1 MHDHQAIVLGALLIF
16 AFGLLSKL
24 SERSPISGPMVFVGV
39 GIIVSLLNLD
49 EFKLHL
55 NTDMVKFVAEL
66 TLIIILFVDG
76 SLIKIDRLR
85 EALSGI
91 PGRLLLIGLPITAIL
106 GTLSAWLIFPEWG
119 IWSILLLAL
128 ILSPTDA
135 ALGQAVVKSEAV
147 PEKIRRSISI
157 ESGLNDGMVL
167 PPILVCIAVL
177 TSGAAAISGDG
188 HWIKYIVL
196 QLTLGPLLGMA
207 VGQIGGRLIEY
218 ANSKDWMNHVFQQL
232 ASFALAILAFSIAE
246 LFHGNG
252 FIAAFVAGLTLGVS
266 SHDVRERIQEFGEAQ
281 GQLLS
286 LFVFLI
292 FGLTAIPLFSE
303 FWTLNA
309 LIYAILSLTA
319 IRMLPVLLSLT
330 GLGIDTYSKI
340 FIGWFGPRGIASIL
354 YLLIVV
360 GDMGDGAPM
369 EVLSVIVLTV
379 LISVFAH
386 GISAVAMSKR
396 FTE

>member
-1 MHDHQAIVLGALLIF
+1 MHDHQIIVLGALLTL
-16 AFGLLSKL
+16 AFGLFSKV
-24 SERSPISGPMVFVGV
+24 SERSPISGPMIFVGV
-39 GIIVSLLNLD
+39 GIIVSLFNVK
-49 EFKLHL
+49 EFELHL

-106 GTLSAWLIFPEWG
+106 GTVSAWLIFPEWG

-135 ALGQAVVKSEAV
+135 ALGQAVVKSENV
-147 PEKIRRSISI
+147 PENIRRSVSI

-167 PPILVCIAVL
+167 PPIWVCIAVL
-177 TSGAAAISGDG
+177 ISGDAAISGDG
-188 HWIKYIVL
+188 QWVKYIIM
-196 QLTLGPLLGMA
+196 QLTLGPLLGFA
-207 VGQIGGRLIEY
+207 VGHIGGRLIEY
-218 ANSKDWMNHVFQQL
+218 ADSKDWMNHTFQQL
-232 ASFALAILAFSIAE
+232 ASFALAILAFSVAE

-266 SHDVRERIQEFGEAQ
+266 SHEVRERIQEFGEAQ
-281 GQLLS
+281 GQLFS
-286 LFVFLI
+286 LFIFLLI
-292 FGLTAIPLFSE
+292 GLTAIPVFSDY
-303 FWTLNA
+303 WTMNA
-309 LIYAILSLTA
+309 FIYAILSLTV
-319 IRMLPVLLSLT
+319 IRILPVVLSLKGT
-330 GLGIDTYSKI
+330 GLDNYSKL

-360 GDMGDGAPM
+360 GDMGESAPM
-369 EVLSVIVLTV
+369 EVLAVIILTV
-379 LISVFAH
+379 LLSVFAH
-386 GISAVAMSKR
+386 GISAVFMAKKFSD
-396 FTE
+396 

>member
-1 MHDHQAIVLGALLIF
+1 MHDHQLIVLGALLVLF
-16 AFGLLSKL
+16 FGLFSKI

-39 GIIVSLLNLD
+39 GVILSLFNLE
-49 EFKLHL
+49 EFELHL
-55 NTDMVKFVAEL
+55 DTDMVKFVAEL

-76 SLIKIDRLR
+76 SLIKITRLK
-85 EALSGI
+85 ETLSGI

-106 GTLSAWLIFPEWG
+106 GSLAAWLIFPEWG

-135 ALGQAVVKSEAV
+135 ALGQAVVKSDAV

-177 TSGAAAISGDG
+177 TSGAAAFSGDG
-188 HWIKYIVL
+188 HWVKYIIM
-196 QLTLGPLLGMA
+196 QLTLGPLFGFV
-207 VGQIGGRLIEY
+207 VGHFGGRLIEY
-218 ANSKDWMNHVFQQL
+218 ANSKDWMNHTFQQL
-232 ASFALAILAFSIAE
+232 ASFALAILAFSVAE

-281 GQLLS
+281 GQLFS
-286 LFVFLI
+286 LFVFLLV
-292 FGLTAIPLFSE
+292 GLTAIPVFSAY
-303 FWTLNA
+303 WTMSA
-309 LIYAILSLTA
+309 FIYAILSLTV
-319 IRMLPVLLSLT
+319 IRVLPVMLSLMGT
-330 GLGIDTYSKI
+330 GLDNYSKV
-340 FIGWFGPRGIASIL
+340 FIGWFGPRGIASVL

-360 GDMGDGAPM
+360 GDMGESAPM
-369 EVLSVIVLTV
+369 DVLAVIVLTV
-379 LISVFAH
+379 LLSVFAH
-386 GISAVAMSKR
+386 GISAVFMAKKFSN
-396 FTE
+396 